1 METTKETIEACLADS
16 GFKRQV
22 GMFTRDRIRFKCDD
36 DRLRAYRFL
45 EGNWNETWSL
55 AYEDIHFQSFNRLVR
70 PKKPEDEEDETVE
83 NNG

>member
-1 METTKETIEACLADS
+1 METTKDTIEVCLSDS
-16 GFKRQV
+16 GFKQQI
-22 GMFTRDRIRFKCDD
+22 GMFTRDCIRFKCDD

-70 PKKPEDEEDETVE
+70 PKRPDEEDE
-83 NNG
+83 NGEEE